1 MLGMIKTRLMLLIYG
16 DGSILGK
23 TFSENILG
31 LKIRDET
38 LIAWNILCLD
48 VLCGTTNPVIAL
60 FRGIS
65 ELYSVI
71 FKVLRQ
77 RVLRIKCSLR
87 VMDRSTSCHQ
97 STLWV
102 LRVLS

>member
-1 MLGMIKTRLMLLIYG
+1 MLGMIKPRLMLLIYG
-16 DGSILGK
+16 DGCVLGK
-23 TFSENILG
+23 TFSENVLG

-77 RVLRIKCSLR
+77 RVLRVKCPLR
-87 VMDRSTSCHQ
+87 MMNGPTSCHQ
-97 STLWV
+97 GTLWV